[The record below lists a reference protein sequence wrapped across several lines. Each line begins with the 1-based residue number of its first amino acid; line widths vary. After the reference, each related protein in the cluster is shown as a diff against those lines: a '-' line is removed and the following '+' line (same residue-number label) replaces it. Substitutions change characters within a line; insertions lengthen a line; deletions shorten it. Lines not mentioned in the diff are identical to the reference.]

1 MLAPRYMNTVRTV
14 LSALMLVPSADRVP
28 GLSGWRHGMAR

>member
-1 MLAPRYMNTVRTV
+1 MLAPKYMTSLRTM

-28 GLSGWRHGMAR
+28 GLSGWRQAR